1 VRVPPLTL
9 FGGIRSAQPFLS
21 LHPGAAA
28 MSKLVLLGAV
38 TLLAAPL
45 GLPFENT
52 WFAGFVAGVSCYG
65 LFVSLTVS
73 LREPDETSSPAYVS
87 FFRFMHSQFRVGT
100 AYFSHPSIWKFFGH
114 RKQDPEQK

>member
-1 VRVPPLTL
+1 
-9 FGGIRSAQPFLS
+9 
-21 LHPGAAA
+21 
-28 MSKLVLLGAV
+28 MSKLLVLGMV
-38 TLLAAPL
+38 TVLAAPL

-65 LFVSLTVS
+65 LFVSMTVS

-100 AYFSHPSIWKFFGH
+100 AYFAHPSVWKLF
-114 RKQDPEQK
+114 KASKESESPKD